1 MHLEIKTFS
10 RKDFRFSR
18 THDLK
23 ELLGLIVPSVP
34 IWQVWEPDFSSLSKH
49 AVATRYPGASA
60 TVADAE
66 YAVRICDEVG
76 QTVREQLKLPLDV
89 SDN

>member
-60 TVADAE
+60 TVEDAE